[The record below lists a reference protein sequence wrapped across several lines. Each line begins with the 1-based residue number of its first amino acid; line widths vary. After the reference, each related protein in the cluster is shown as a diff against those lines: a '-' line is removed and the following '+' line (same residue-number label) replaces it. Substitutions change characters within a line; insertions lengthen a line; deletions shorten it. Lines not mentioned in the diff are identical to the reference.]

1 MHDLQGIF
9 PRFGNLLFD
18 HRKVVLFIL
27 LLITCWFAYYI
38 PTVRM
43 LSDFADLLPQEHP
56 YIKLHNS
63 IRDTFGGANI
73 ITMAVEVE
81 EGTIFD
87 NDTLARIHRIT
98 EAVDQLT
105 SINHNLVTSL
115 THRNTRRISLTPD
128 GTIRSTT
135 YYDPQRGEYTP
146 LELEEM
152 QRNVVASPRVF
163 GLLVSPDMQAAV
175 IKGTLNEGALD
186 YGRIFTELQLIR
198 DKESAPGIRIHAT
211 GHPVLVGWVDSY
223 SVQILQ
229 IFLYT
234 VFIVLGI
241 LIVYTRRLY
250 GILLPLFGMAITSI
264 WGVGFMGALGYHLD
278 PLMLVVPFLIS
289 ARAMSHGI
297 QKVERYF
304 LELARTNDKHVAARN
319 TFNALFRPGGLAIVA
334 DASALFLIGLG
345 SVPINDKMAVYAS
358 FWAVC
363 MVFTVLVALPMLLAI
378 LPKPRDVAIK
388 HTAVRAVFPK
398 LAGVVGTHTRALT
411 VLWSA
416 LAIAIVAT
424 FLSSKVQ
431 IGEPEPGSPL
441 LYRDHDYNLSSKAI
455 NDRFPGSEELFII
468 ARTDEK
474 GGLKRPEVIKALAD
488 FQNYMLLDDSLGGA
502 KGLNNLITQVNQMT
516 RNDDPRWAVVPNR
529 ASDVGGLMFMY
540 MMSAPVPGALLE
552 FLDTDEQM
560 ANMVFYYKDHT
571 GETIR
576 RAIYM
581 VKEWRSTVGDKIP
594 GLHID
599 LAGGPVGVTAAINEE
614 AYETNLIV
622 VPAVL
627 ALIFLFTLWFYGSMH
642 AGVMMLVS
650 MGFAT
655 TLTYACMGLLGMGLN
670 VNTVPMIAVGIGLGV
685 DYAIYMMDRI
695 KEAMHVARDLQ
706 DAVRRAVSTTGVA
719 IALTAT
725 TLIGGIIM
733 WVFMSDLRFQAD
745 SARLLIIMLVL
756 NACAAMFLVP
766 AWVEVFK
773 PRFILKAGEERWSDT
788 DTTLIDEVNG
798 SPAVQGAR
806 PDGGN

>member
-1 MHDLQGIF
+1 VEITGFF

-18 HRKVVLFIL
+18 HRRSVLAVVA
-27 LLITCWFAYYI
+27 LITAGFAWHI
-38 PTVRM
+38 PAVRM

-56 YIKLHNS
+56 YIRLHNS

-73 ITMAVEVE
+73 VTLAVEVE
-81 EGTIFD
+81 EGTVFT

-98 EAVDQLT
+98 EGVDQLT

-115 THRNTRRISLTPD
+115 THRNTRRIALTPD
-128 GTIRSTT
+128 GTIRSTP
-135 YYDPQRGEYTP
+135 YFDPQRGEYGADD
-146 LELEEM
+146 LARM
-152 QRNVVASPRVF
+152 QRDVVASPRVF
-163 GLLVSPDMQAAV
+163 GLLVSPDLKAAL

-186 YGRIFTELQLIR
+186 YGRIFTELQALR
-198 DKESAPGIRIHAT
+198 AREAAPGVKIHAT

-229 IFLYT
+229 IFFYT

-241 LIVYTRRLY
+241 LVVYTRRLY
-250 GILLPLFGMAITSI
+250 GILLPLLGMVLTSI
-264 WGVGFMGALGYHLD
+264 WGVGFMGALGYNLD

-304 LELARTNDKHVAARN
+304 LELARADDREVAARN
-319 TFNALFRPGGLAIVA
+319 TFNALFRPGALAIVA
-334 DASALFLIGLG
+334 DAAALFLIGLG

-363 MVFTVLVALPMLLAI
+363 MVVTVLVTLPMLLAI
-378 LPKPRDVAIK
+378 LPKPRDVAIR
-388 HTAVRAVFPK
+388 HTVVRKVFPK
-398 LAGVVGTHTRALT
+398 LALVVGTRGRSLG
-411 VLWSA
+411 VLWVS
-416 LAIAIVAT
+416 LVIVLGAAW
-424 FLSSKVQ
+424 LSSRVQ

-441 LYRDHDYNLSSKAI
+441 LYRDHDFNLSSQAI
-455 NDRFPGSEELFII
+455 NARFPGSEELFIV
-468 ARTDEK
+468 ARTEEK
-474 GGLKRPEVIKALAD
+474 GGLKRPEVIKALQD
-488 FQNYMLLDDSLGGA
+488 FQDHMLL
-502 KGLNNLITQVNQMT
+502 QVNQMT
-516 RNDDPRWAVVPNR
+516 RNDDPRWAVVPNL

-552 FLDTDEQM
+552 YLDTDEQV

-576 RAIYM
+576 RAIHM
-581 VKEWRSTVGDKIP
+581 VKEWRDTVGARVP
-594 GLHID
+594 GLAIE

-614 AYETNLIV
+614 AFQTNLVV

-627 ALIFLFTLWFYGSMH
+627 ALIFIFTLWFYGSVH

-655 TLTYACMGLLGMGLN
+655 TLTYACMGLLDMGLN

-695 KEAMHVARDLQ
+695 REEMHVASGLQ
-706 DAVRRAVSTTGVA
+706 DAVTRAVGTTGVA
-719 IALTAT
+719 IAFTAT

-733 WVFMSDLRFQAD
+733 WVFMSELRFQAD
-745 SARLLIIMLVL
+745 AARLLIIMLVL
-756 NACAAMFLVP
+756 NAFSAMFLVP
-766 AWVEVFK
+766 AWVDIFR
-773 PRFILKAGEERWSDT
+773 PRFIMRAGEERWAAGDGRMV
-788 DTTLIDEVNG
+788 DEI
-798 SPAVQGAR
+798 A
-806 PDGGN
+806 

>member
-1 MHDLQGIF
+1 MNENQGFF

-18 HRKVVLFIL
+18 HRKLVLL
-27 LLITCWFAYYI
+27 AVMLVTAWFAWHI
-38 PTVRM
+38 PAVRM
-43 LSDFADLLPQEHP
+43 LSDFADLLPQQHP

-81 EGTIFD
+81 EGTVFT
-87 NDTLARIHRIT
+87 NETLARIHRIT
-98 EAVDQLT
+98 EGMDKLT

-115 THRNTRRISLTPD
+115 THRNTRKISLTPD
-128 GTIRSTT
+128 GNIRSVT
-135 YYDPQRGEYTP
+135 YYDPQYGDYSAE
-146 LELEEM
+146 ELAGM
-152 QRNVVASPRVF
+152 QRDVVASPRVF
-163 GLLVSPDMQAAV
+163 GLLVSPDLKAAI

-186 YGRIFTELQLIR
+186 YGKIFEELQAIR
-198 DKESAPGIRIHAT
+198 TAEAAPGVRIHAT
-211 GHPVLVGWVDSY
+211 GNPVLVGWVDSY
-223 SVQILQ
+223 SAQILQ

-234 VFIVLGI
+234 VFIVLVI

-250 GILLPLFGMAITSI
+250 GILLPLAGMALTSI
-264 WGVGFMGALGYHLD
+264 WGVGFMGVLGYNLD

-289 ARAMSHGI
+289 ARALSHGI

-304 LELARTNDKHVAARN
+304 LELARTDDKQIAARN
-319 TFNALFRPGGLAIVA
+319 TFNALFRPGALAIVA
-334 DASALFLIGLG
+334 DAAALFLIGLG
-345 SVPINDKMAVYAS
+345 SVPINDKMAIYAS
-358 FWAVC
+358 FWAVS
-363 MVFTVLVALPMLLAI
+363 MLVTVLVTLPMLLAI
-378 LPKPRDVAIK
+378 LPKPKNIAAKQTFIRDA
-388 HTAVRAVFPK
+388 FPK
-398 LAGVVGTHTRALT
+398 LALVVGTPARARA
-411 VLWSA
+411 VLWVT
-416 LAIAIVAT
+416 LCIVLVAT
-424 FLSSKVQ
+424 WLSFKVQ

-441 LYRDHDYNLSSKAI
+441 LYRDHDFNVSSKAI

-468 ARTDEK
+468 ARTEEK

-488 FQNYMLLDDSLGGA
+488 FQNYMLLDPTMGGA
-502 KGLNNLITQVNQMT
+502 KGLNNLVMQVNQMT

-552 FLDTDEQM
+552 FLDTDEQV

-576 RAIYM
+576 RAIHM
-581 VKEWRSTVGDKIP
+581 VKQWRDEVGSKVP
-594 GLHID
+594 GLNIE

-614 AYETNLIV
+614 AFDTNLIV

-627 ALIFLFTLWFYGSMH
+627 LMILMFTFWFYGSLH
-642 AGVMMLVS
+642 SGVMMLVS

-655 TLTYACMGLLGMGLN
+655 TLTYACMGLLEMGLN

-695 KEAMHVARDLQ
+695 KEEMHGATELQ
-706 DAVRRAVSTTGVA
+706 EAVKRAVSTTGVA
-719 IALTAT
+719 IAFTAT

-733 WVFMSDLRFQAD
+733 WVFISDLRFQAD

-756 NACAAMFLVP
+756 NACSAMFLVP
-766 AWVEVFK
+766 AWAEIFK
-773 PRFILKAGEERWSDT
+773 PKFIMEAATER
-788 DTTLIDEVNG
+788 
-798 SPAVQGAR
+798 P
-806 PDGGN
+806 

>member
-1 MHDLQGIF
+1 MSEPQGFF
-9 PRFGNLLFD
+9 PRFGNALFD
-18 HRKVVLFIL
+18 HRKLV
-27 LLITCWFAYYI
+27 LLIVMLITAWFAWHI

-43 LSDFADLLPQEHP
+43 LSDFADLLPQQHP

-73 ITMAVEVE
+73 ITMAVEVD
-81 EGTIFD
+81 EGTVFT
-87 NDTLARIHRIT
+87 NETLSRIHRIT
-98 EAVDQLT
+98 EGMDKLT

-115 THRNTRRISLTPD
+115 THRNTRKISLTPD
-128 GTIRSTT
+128 GNIRSKT
-135 YYDPQRGEYTP
+135 YYDPQYGDYSP
-146 LELEEM
+146 DELAGM
-152 QRNVVASPRVF
+152 QRDVVASPRVF
-163 GLLVSPDMQAAV
+163 GLLVSPDLKAAI

-186 YGRIFTELQLIR
+186 YGKIFEELQAIR
-198 DKESAPGIRIHAT
+198 LKEAAPGVHIYAT
-211 GHPVLVGWVDSY
+211 GNPVLVGWVDSY

-234 VFIVLGI
+234 VVIVLAI

-250 GILLPLFGMAITSI
+250 GILLPLFGMALTSI
-264 WGVGFMGALGYHLD
+264 WGVGFMGVLGYNLD

-289 ARAMSHGI
+289 ARALSHGI

-304 LELARTNDKHVAARN
+304 LELARTDDKQLAARN
-319 TFNALFRPGGLAIVA
+319 TFNALFRPGALAIVA
-334 DASALFLIGLG
+334 DAAALFLIGLG
-345 SVPINDKMAVYAS
+345 SVPINDKMAIYAS
-358 FWAVC
+358 FWAVS
-363 MVFTVLVALPMLLAI
+363 MVVTVLVTLPMLLAI
-378 LPKPRDVAIK
+378 LPKPKNISIKRTIIRD
-388 HTAVRAVFPK
+388 VFPK
-398 LAGVVGTHTRALT
+398 LALVVGTRERAKA
-411 VLWSA
+411 VLWVT
-416 LAIAIVAT
+416 LCIVLVAT
-424 FLSSKVQ
+424 ALSFRVQ

-441 LYRDHDYNLSSKAI
+441 LYRDHDFNVSSKAI

-488 FQNYMLLDDSLGGA
+488 FQNYMLLDPTMGGA
-502 KGLNNLITQVNQMT
+502 KGLNNLVIQVNQMT

-552 FLDTDEQM
+552 YLDTDEQL

-576 RAIYM
+576 RAIHM
-581 VKEWRSTVGDKIP
+581 VKQWRDEVGNKIP

-614 AYETNLIV
+614 AFDTNLVV

-627 ALIFLFTLWFYGSMH
+627 VLILMFTFWFYGSMH
-642 AGVMMLVS
+642 SGVMMLVS

-655 TLTYACMGLLGMGLN
+655 TLTYACMGLLDMGLN

-695 KEAMHVARDLQ
+695 KEEMHGATDLQ
-706 DAVRRAVSTTGVA
+706 EAVKRAVSTTGVA
-719 IALTAT
+719 IAFTAT

-733 WVFMSDLRFQAD
+733 WVFLSELRFQAD

-756 NACAAMFLVP
+756 NACSAMFLVP
-766 AWVEVFK
+766 AWVEIFK
-773 PRFILKAGEERWSDT
+773 PKFIMGTANERGA
-788 DTTLIDEVNG
+788 NG
-798 SPAVQGAR
+798 SHP
-806 PDGGN
+806 